1 MVYLQLYTN
10 MIVQRLPHFINGLK
24 CRLHNHG
31 ASCAVD
37 ALLELFHFGVY
48 LVDYDVRHRDCHD
61 DTLLTKLI
69 VASARREQ
77 FGPCCNIRDDVWQH
91 LVSTIPKSYFPP
103 GRRDAEILSA
113 FEALCSIPGTLFNS
127 QHYYHLQCAS
137 CPTIASEY
145 FSLGALRTL
154 DQSLNAVHI
163 GDIALIIESSFDQSV
178 RHHLMQK
185 RCRNCSDQMFVLDHQ
200 WDLPDYVFLALGLD
214 LQAKNIHNPAPVVAE
229 QIKVHGQA
237 FAPSAAIQMEPGHV
251 FCICRKGDQFA
262 VIDGCMIDVLLYP
275 TFASAVSR
283 RQDLQRTKD
292 LSTQDNGIH
301 ILMYHKVKDATPS
314 RPSEVMSQVEVPP
327 PGPSEVAAE
336 VEAPTHLTMTPVFA
350 HSECLPR
357 PSEVMSQVEVPPPGP
372 SEVTAEVEPPSHLT
386 MTPVFPHSPPRT
398 SEVVSQVEVPLPGTS
413 EDWASPPDPFQVMPP
428 VNITASQ
435 GSSPTTSSTPK
446 SVCTESTS
454 VHQYSVNVDSSKLF
468 EHTLYVG
475 DSHFPYVYWCQCPYM
490 STAES
495 FAFLG
500 LKSRIDHRGYK
511 RTICGALGHLKALG
525 PSTFLREKTQRKR
538 YIQVS
543 AIVAL
548 LKKKKFCPRPDQGSA
563 LLEKLEGVF
572 SCSSPRDQC
581 ATSTPRQS
589 TPLVKHAIA
598 SQGSSP
604 NLSSPTPAFL
614 QSESP
619 PRPTEVMAA
628 VEAPST
634 GPSQV
639 VSGLETPPTGPSQI
653 VSGVGTPST
662 GSSQVVS
669 GVGTPSTGASQVMLG
684 LETLPTGLSGVG
696 TPSTGPYQ
704 VMSGVETPSTGPPEV
719 VPGVETPSTGP
730 YQVMSEVE
738 TPSTGSYQVM
748 SEFETPSTG
757 PYQVMSEV
765 EAPAT
770 GPSKVLS
777 GVEAPPPVA
786 KRSLFKEHSALSS
799 MTTVVSEVQET
810 RGSFRICG
818 SYIPVL
824 HWQEDMYLP
833 LTSCLSALDLP
844 NYLDNRGHPAIC
856 RALMQMGCA
865 GKETFI
871 LLSDI
876 DEVGNTGRWISKRC
890 LLALLRNDQIFQRK
904 IEQKT
909 VFFRLLKK
917 FKLHDKLPSPG
928 NTVSDSDTN
937 TCSDS
942 ASIFSD
948 DSTSSP
954 GNDITVTPIS
964 GKVNVNN
971 KMTTYI
977 VESGKVWVEIRM
989 FPFLRQHINKRAF
1002 HFIDEALSREGLYP
1016 ESCFRTTSRRYKRSH
1031 GHTKALHTILDHCFS
1046 HRKQECLTAK
1056 SLLDDIKDAIICN
1069 LIEKQACKANTRPV
1083 PDSEKLAEFVH
1094 EELGSKMDCLKA
1106 MSCLVKP
1113 VSLSGP
1119 SALFLNK
1126 EDLLSLLDLA
1136 SNCPT
1141 KKKLVT
1147 EAVACY
1153 YRKKHMFT
1161 AEELLHIEENFS
1173 GVRLMDALRKK
1184 MPGIM
1189 PSLAQERKYRK
1200 ASRTAFRATIL
1211 PRKCATGYYID
1222 PRKLLEVFLHKYHF
1236 LEDTITLRL
1245 WGDGRE
1251 IGGRHCVVI
1260 GMSVI
1265 SHDLKLHGLSY
1276 HDPRDVYPIMMCY
1289 EGDSRDNLEEN
1300 LGVKGFLESFISD
1313 LPKNIQVLLCGDH
1326 MFLQN
1331 ILGADEDKLSP
1342 TSDEGWNLYSCTL
1355 KEHNK
1360 VVAKTGLRTDVPQKF
1375 DRLQPNSLLPSIPNK
1390 HVVFCLLHAM
1400 ARIVEKLV
1408 NLEIEIIH
1416 VNANTLGQ
1424 TNKAPLNKEDLLANL
1439 EANINRRDVQQG
1451 NFRVHF
1457 DKSGKPEPVK
1467 FNKDAAMAIISPAPP
1482 GKEADYPHV
1491 LSNVLFEREAQINMT
1506 KAAKKYLDIPD
1517 TATDIHLVSL
1527 IWESMYQM
1535 LSILKSDPDPVL
1547 LEGRPEGSV
1556 HVQDYKWGYSA
1567 DQLQS
1572 YKFHAERFYQL
1583 YCARYKWHNLT
1594 PYMCKLVDY
1603 ALYFMNDLPVP
1614 IVRCQAEAGEHAN
1627 YLHGNIFYSHTTR
1640 HGGKYNVDPIVSI
1653 FETTWRRLCLDIS
1666 GKKGEPA
1673 EHFAK

>member
-1 MVYLQLYTN
+1 
-10 MIVQRLPHFINGLK
+10 
-24 CRLHNHG
+24 
-31 ASCAVD
+31 
-37 ALLELFHFGVY
+37 
-48 LVDYDVRHRDCHD
+48 
-61 DTLLTKLI
+61 
-69 VASARREQ
+69 
-77 FGPCCNIRDDVWQH
+77 
-91 LVSTIPKSYFPP
+91 
-103 GRRDAEILSA
+103 
-113 FEALCSIPGTLFNS
+113 
-127 QHYYHLQCAS
+127 
-137 CPTIASEY
+137 
-145 FSLGALRTL
+145 
-154 DQSLNAVHI
+154 
-163 GDIALIIESSFDQSV
+163 
-178 RHHLMQK
+178 
-185 RCRNCSDQMFVLDHQ
+185 
-200 WDLPDYVFLALGLD
+200 
-214 LQAKNIHNPAPVVAE
+214 
-229 QIKVHGQA
+229 
-237 FAPSAAIQMEPGHV
+237 
-251 FCICRKGDQFA
+251 
-262 VIDGCMIDVLLYP
+262 
-275 TFASAVSR
+275 
-283 RQDLQRTKD
+283 
-292 LSTQDNGIH
+292 
-301 ILMYHKVKDATPS
+301 
-314 RPSEVMSQVEVPP
+314 
-327 PGPSEVAAE
+327 
-336 VEAPTHLTMTPVFA
+336 
-350 HSECLPR
+350 
-357 PSEVMSQVEVPPPGP
+357 
-372 SEVTAEVEPPSHLT
+372 
-386 MTPVFPHSPPRT
+386 
-398 SEVVSQVEVPLPGTS
+398 
-413 EDWASPPDPFQVMPP
+413 
-428 VNITASQ
+428 
-435 GSSPTTSSTPK
+435 
-446 SVCTESTS
+446 
-454 VHQYSVNVDSSKLF
+454 
-468 EHTLYVG
+468 
-475 DSHFPYVYWCQCPYM
+475 
-490 STAES
+490 
-495 FAFLG
+495 
-500 LKSRIDHRGYK
+500 
-511 RTICGALGHLKALG
+511 
-525 PSTFLREKTQRKR
+525 
-538 YIQVS
+538 
-543 AIVAL
+543 
-548 LKKKKFCPRPDQGSA
+548 
-563 LLEKLEGVF
+563 
-572 SCSSPRDQC
+572 
-581 ATSTPRQS
+581 
-589 TPLVKHAIA
+589 
-598 SQGSSP
+598 
-604 NLSSPTPAFL
+604 
-614 QSESP
+614 
-619 PRPTEVMAA
+619 
-628 VEAPST
+628 
-634 GPSQV
+634 
-639 VSGLETPPTGPSQI
+639 
-653 VSGVGTPST
+653 
-662 GSSQVVS
+662 
-669 GVGTPSTGASQVMLG
+669 
-684 LETLPTGLSGVG
+684 
-696 TPSTGPYQ
+696 
-704 VMSGVETPSTGPPEV
+704 
-719 VPGVETPSTGP
+719 
-730 YQVMSEVE
+730 
-738 TPSTGSYQVM
+738 
-748 SEFETPSTG
+748 
-757 PYQVMSEV
+757 
-765 EAPAT
+765 
-770 GPSKVLS
+770 
-777 GVEAPPPVA
+777 
-786 KRSLFKEHSALSS
+786 
-799 MTTVVSEVQET
+799 
-810 RGSFRICG
+810 
-818 SYIPVL
+818 
-824 HWQEDMYLP
+824 MYLP

-904 IEQKT
+904 SEQKT

-917 FKLHDKLPSPG
+917 FKLPDKLPSPG

-942 ASIFSD
+942 DSIFSD
-948 DSTSSP
+948 DNTSSP

-964 GKVNVNN
+964 GKVNVNS

-989 FPFLRQHINKRAF
+989 FPFLQQHINKRAF

-1031 GHTKALHTILDHCFS
+1031 VHTKALHTILDHCFS

-1083 PDSEKLAEFVH
+1083 PDSEKLSEFVH
-1094 EELGSKMDCLKA
+1094 EELGSKKDFLKA

-1126 EDLLSLLDLA
+1126 EDLSSLLDLA

-1141 KKKLVT
+1141 KIKLVT

-1200 ASRTAFRATIL
+1200 ASRTAFRATLL

-1222 PRKLLEVFLHKYHF
+1222 PRRLLEVLLHKYHF

-1342 TSDEGWNLYSCTL
+1342 TSDEGWNLYSCTS
-1355 KEHNK
+1355 KEHKK

-1390 HVVFCLLHAM
+1390 HVVFCLLHAT

-1424 TNKAPLNKEDLLANL
+1424 TNTAPLNKEDLLANL

-1491 LSNVLFEREAQINMT
+1491 LSNVLFQREAQINMT

-1653 FETTWRRLCLDIS
+1653 FETTWRRLCHDIS

-1673 EHFAK
+1673 EDFAKYVTRHTAAVTIQRAWRGFRIRKRLKQVGFNLCVASEEERQCMKHIADRELNSFHCDKAQNRPLSGLTFVLAGTIPKLKNKKFTRADLTQSIVANGGKVRMGFPGKKKSRSTKKFVLLYHAGGKTKTPAVVRDSLRRGYPVVTYDYVLDCVNENQRLDTAAYIAILPNVKSVTREPVLQCHYRSKQRFISMVKSKRKKTAKKAGKIINMKNPAVLYASERLSLHEKVHDMTFRQWRQLYVTFLKKYSHLSASMREFYRKKWMNKKLQLKAQQQREDDLKTYNFTKPAYSLLT